1 MKTDVA
7 LPRASVVRT
16 NPRMMKPA
24 QNALRKIIATAA
36 ALQRWEELE
45 KAVDVQ
51 IEHQQEFVAW
61 WQDNV
66 QRPGGHGGTH
76 PSVVAN
82 VTTTLSV
89 EEAERE
95 TGITKDQVSRW
106 NRALKD
112 IDDYRARQ
120 IKMARQRAVLEAI
133 IRQQRATRKPPPA
146 KPAPS
151 LRRPT
156 QKPPEQS
163 DIFDPIESYAAQ
175 LRNLMLK
182 AIADRPFTEWQGLVD
197 RLHDEIDAVEK
208 NFERLRA
215 EMQELGKCE

>member
-7 LPRASVVRT
+7 LPRASAVRT

-51 IEHQQEFVAW
+51 IAHQKEFVGW
-61 WQDNV
+61 WDDTV
-66 QRPGGHGGTH
+66 RAAHRPKTNT
-76 PSVVAN
+76 SVALVSVA
-82 VTTTLSV
+82 
-89 EEAERE
+89 EAEQQ
-95 TGITKDQVSRW
+95 TGISQPQVSRW
-106 NRALKD
+106 RTALQD
-112 IDDYRARQ
+112 IDAYRARQ
-120 IKMARQRAVLEAI
+120 IKMARRRAVLEAI
-133 IRQQRATRKPPPA
+133 TRRRRPPRQSPPA
-146 KPAPS
+146 EPAPS
-151 LRRPT
+151 LRRPA
-156 QKPPEQS
+156 QAPPEQS

-182 AIADRPFTEWQGLVD
+182 AMADRPFTEWQGLVD
-197 RLHDEIDAVEK
+197 RLHDEIDDVER

>member
-1 MKTDVA
+1 MKTEVA
-7 LPRASVVRT
+7 LPGASAVRT
-16 NPRMMKPA
+16 NPKTMKPT

-66 QRPGGHGGTH
+66 QRPGGQGGSH
-76 PSVVAN
+76 QSVVAN

-89 EEAERE
+89 EEAEHQ
-95 TGITKDQVSRW
+95 TGIAKGQVSRW
-106 NRALKD
+106 NKALQE
-112 IDDYRARQ
+112 IDDYRTRQ
-120 IKMARQRAVLEAI
+120 IKLARQRAVLEI
-133 IRQQRATRKPPPA
+133 IAKRQRAPRKPRPA
-146 KPAPS
+146 EPAPL
-151 LRRPT
+151 LRQPA
-156 QKPPEQS
+156 QEPEQS
-163 DIFDPIESYAAQ
+163 SIFDPIESYAAQ

-182 AIADRPFTEWQGLVD
+182 AMADRPFTEWQGLVD
-197 RLHDEIDAVEK
+197 RLHDEIDDVEK